1 MKIKQI
7 KEKELTKLGNKVL
20 NLQKTFTK
28 MEEQKGSEIEAVT
41 IKKHL
46 DLKNIDDQ
54 IENLKIQKG
63 KIKDNANILCENL
76 KVQREEIKKVKNNLF
91 K

>member
-1 MKIKQI
+1 MKIKKI

-28 MEEQKGSEIEAVT
+28 MEEQKGSEIEAVI

-46 DLKNIDDQ
+46 DLKNVDDQ
-54 IENLKIQKG
+54 IENLKAQKE
-63 KIKDNANILCENL
+63 KIKDNADMLCEDL
-76 KVQREEIKKVKNNLF
+76 KIQREDIKRVKNNLF